1 MLDAKLRKFFNKKTT
16 TVGEII
22 EELKKFDPSTP
33 FGVDG
38 DNYFYLHTNK
48 ENLDEDKVN
57 GVSLD
62 SSSLDET
69 YLEQGNYEELP
80 EYED

>member
-22 EELKKFDPSTP
+22 EELKKFDSSTP

-38 DNYFYLHTNK
+38 DNYFYLHVNK
-48 ENLDEDKVN
+48 ENLNEDKVN

-69 YLEQGNYEELP
+69 YLEQGNYEDLP
-80 EYED
+80 EYEG

>member
-1 MLDAKLRKFFNKKTT
+1 MLDAKLRKFFNKKVT
-16 TVGEII
+16 TVGEVI

-38 DNYFYLHTNK
+38 DNYFYLHVDKN
-48 ENLDEDKVN
+48 NLDEDKVHRI
-57 GVSLD
+57 SLD
-62 SSSLDET
+62 SASLDET

-80 EYED
+80 EYEE